1 MEVALTLV
9 VISIVV
15 VSLIGMLGTAL
26 DSDRMAGRDTVLV
39 AMSSQVLNR
48 LRTVPFDALWLAD
61 PPATPNPS
69 PPGTTSPSDTTWY
82 FSDDGTLLASATSG
96 APPEALFRCV
106 VKKTPDDSSRAI
118 LASGVPGPCNR
129 LKLELRFSWPISA
142 KTAAT
147 AQPHLQILHASIARY

>member
-82 FSDDGTLLASATSG
+82 FSDDGTLLATAASG

-142 KTAAT
+142 KTDRK
-147 AQPHLQILHASIARY
+147 SVV